1 MKYSSAILKAQV
13 LQISKG
19 LAGLETSAHFISI
32 RLRMAT
38 FSGVFAMS
46 LEQEDL
52 DLLPP
57 PPTSL
62 TEPPPSS
69 SYNIMVISLL
79 ANAPNK
85 EVGCI
90 IQKRHNNIIMKYRIC
105 WSIHV
110 SNCNIFPDLAL
121 YNLYCTFF

>member
-69 SYNIMVISLL
+69 SYNKMVNILFWIMHPTRRLGALSKIDIIIILL
-79 ANAPNK
+79 
-85 EVGCI
+85 
-90 IQKRHNNIIMKYRIC
+90 
-105 WSIHV
+105 
-110 SNCNIFPDLAL
+110 
-121 YNLYCTFF
+121 